1 MFSKWLRSYQTD
13 AFEKKTLVEVLFFD
27 DSFLLQEILEAFAFL
42 DHIGQEE
49 LDLLIEAG
57 GVLGI

>member
-1 MFSKWLRSYQTD
+1 LRSYQTD